1 MLLALVAALALGGE
15 LQFDYVGVA
24 RLNSRPMPPA
34 VHSVPQ
40 TPQGEINTLL
50 GRGTSFEGKLT
61 FEGTVR
67 IDGRLSGE
75 IFSDDIL
82 VVGEGAEV
90 KAKIDVGT
98 LIVEGAVEGNVRAAK
113 LIELHTPARVK
124 GNLETPQ
131 LFIEKGVIF
140 EGNCKMENL
149 PPRKEQGAPPPQSGA
164 APVPARPPAQPK

>member
-1 MLLALVAALALGGE
+1 
-15 LQFDYVGVA
+15 
-24 RLNSRPMPPA
+24 MPPA
-34 VHSVPQ
+34 VHAVSQ
-40 TPQGEINTLL
+40 SPQGEINTLL

-67 IDGRLSGE
+67 IDGRLVGE

-82 VVGEGAEV
+82 VIGEGADV

-98 LIVEGAVEGNVRAAK
+98 LIVEGNIEGNVRAAR
-113 LIELHTPARVK
+113 LIELHAPARVR

-131 LFIEKGVIF
+131 LYIDKGVIF

-149 PPRKEQGAPPPQSGA
+149 PPRKEQGHGVA
-164 APVPARPPAQPK
+164 APAAAPAPVAAVPRQPAPQK